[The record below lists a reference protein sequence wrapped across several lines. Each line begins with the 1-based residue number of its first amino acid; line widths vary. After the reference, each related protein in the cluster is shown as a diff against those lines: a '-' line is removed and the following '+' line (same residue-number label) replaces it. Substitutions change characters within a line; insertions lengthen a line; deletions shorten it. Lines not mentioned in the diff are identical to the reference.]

1 MKGLLQYNDNQIEIE
16 WDTSSY
22 MYNKLIKHD
31 SLTGVANNIGGEVF
45 FYQYDLDI
53 EFDGSQKEIFE
64 IGDVVYWRS
73 PKESEKFGILF
84 MYGNTS
90 YGDGTKP
97 RTSSPGIKIGTFK
110 SIEDMSTIS
119 SNSSLQLI

>member
-1 MKGLLQYNDNQIEIE
+1 MNNILYFENKQINIE
-16 WDTSSY
+16 WNISS
-22 MYNKLIKHD
+22 KIIEAIKNSP
-31 SLTGVANNIGGEVF
+31 SLQGEANNIGGEVF

-53 EFDGSQKEIFE
+53 AFNGEEKEVFDV
-64 IGDVVYWRS
+64 GDVVYWRS
-73 PKESEKFGILF
+73 QTDTKKFGILF

-110 SIEDMSTIS
+110 DLTTLSAIKTGII
-119 SNSSLQLI
+119 LKLG